1 MQTKEGMTF
10 PTGTEKQYK
19 TLLINMIYK
28 LLPIREEGKDWE
40 KYLDSCL
47 AEIQGFNNVFEE
59 IDGLHLVRILSK
71 LESLKTLTEE
81 DDFYLYRKTI
91 LECTNLIDQGDV
103 T

>member
-40 KYLDSCL
+40 KDIWTVVWPRYKVLITSL
-47 AEIQGFNNVFEE
+47 KE

-91 LECTNLIDQGDV
+91 LECTNLVD
-103 T
+103 